1 MSYTYDE
8 LTQAIKDY
16 TDNTETSFVSHIPD
30 FVRNAEERL
39 FKNVQ
44 HSFFKRSAEITLTQ
58 NVSSYRLPVGTGS
71 TYAEEEFLAP
81 VSLMFTDSSTEDLE
95 ETYFLEQKDFTFV
108 QDINVSTAA
117 TGKPTHYAIKNI
129 NKLADDDA
137 DNPATEILISPRP
150 GTSLNGMKLTLQY
163 VYRPLSLVDTDKDAV
178 YQNIEGVTWLSKNA
192 PRAMLFG
199 SLVEAAI
206 YLKSSAET
214 LSIYEAQFQES
225 LMSLK
230 KLGESMEQQDEFRY
244 GTIVREK
251 P

>member
-58 NVSSYRLPVGTGS
+58 NVSSYRLPVKS
-71 TYAEEEFLAP
+71 DSEEEFLAP
-81 VSLMFTDSSTEDLE
+81 VSLMFTDSSTDNLE

-108 QDINVSTAA
+108 QDINVSTTA

-129 NKLADDDA
+129 NKLAADDA

-150 GTSLNGMKLTLQY
+150 GSSLNGMKLTLQY
-163 VYRPLSLVDTDKDAV
+163 VYRPLSLVDTDKDVA
-178 YQNIEGVTWLSKNA
+178 YQNTTGVTWLSKNA

-244 GTIVREK
+244 GTIVRGK